1 MKKTFISL
9 AFALLSFGAAFAS
22 PQFKEL
28 NNKNG
33 KTTIKIEFPE
43 SDLSQFTVIKDWRFH
58 NGGKAYDVKKV
69 DVKGDDG
76 STFVLEFK
84 RFTEFSDCSLSFTI
98 NGKPVSINIQ
108 EKLTNH

>member
-1 MKKTFISL
+1 MKKTFIAL
-9 AFALLSFGAAFAS
+9 VFALLSFGGALAS

-33 KTTIKIEFPE
+33 KTTIKIEIPD
-43 SDLSQFTVIKDWRFH
+43 SDLSQFTVIKDWRLH

-69 DVKGDDG
+69 DVEGNDG
-76 STFVLEFK
+76 NTFVLEFK

-98 NGKPVSINIQ
+98 NGKPVSIDIQ
-108 EKLTNH
+108 RY

>member
-33 KTTIKIEFPE
+33 KTTIKIEIPE

-76 STFVLEFK
+76 ST
-84 RFTEFSDCSLSFTI
+84 LSFTI